1 MRLEDFA
8 PLSEAERKLIDE
20 CSGPDRIV
28 FGDGELPDEDD
39 EAPALRADL
48 VRLILLGGP
57 GAPRLHDKGL
67 RLRGA
72 RLTGVLDLQGCDCLH
87 DMTFSDCRID
97 DAMNLVNAHL
107 RGLHFSGTVLAG
119 LAADNASF
127 SGSLYL
133 RDGTVSLGEIG
144 LAGVRLGG
152 DLQIC
157 GAEIH
162 SLGQDALFAPALKV
176 GGSVFLGNYPYTDS
190 ETTLVAQGMLFL
202 SSAHVEH
209 DLFISNTAITLTESA
224 LGRPVFGAIEE
235 HGPDIA
241 LSLAR
246 ARIGG
251 ILYLRGNQISRG
263 IVSLAGA
270 EAARLSDEPTGPGA
284 SYPIRL
290 DGFRYHD
297 FSRHADISVQARLAW
312 LARRPEGMRFT
323 TQPYVHLANVLTRIG
338 HHEEARTVLMHKERL
353 LHAENR
359 RRLMAS
365 RGQGLGWAGAW
376 AKDALLRLTIGY
388 GYRPLRALV
397 MAAVM
402 ILALGWFFDRCW
414 RAGDM
419 VPNSAPVLT
428 SAPWIEA
435 TRSHPENPGASWS
448 SPGQAGQDW
457 ESFHAYAY
465 AADLFIPLVS
475 LGQEA
480 GWSPS
485 TSRSPWGRAG
495 WWLRWVAEAVGWVVT
510 ALGAGAITGVI
521 RRE

>member
-28 FGDGELPDEDD
+28 FGDGELPAEDD
-39 EAPALRADL
+39 EAAALRADL

-72 RLTGVLDLQGCDCLH
+72 RLTGMLDLQGCDCLH

-162 SLGQDALFAPALKV
+162 SAGQDALFAPALKV
-176 GGSVFLGNYPYTDS
+176 EGSVFLGNYPYTDG
-190 ETTLVAQGMLFL
+190 ETALAAQGMLFL

-224 LGRPVFGAIEE
+224 LGRPIFGAIEE

-353 LHAENR
+353 LHAEKR
-359 RRLMAS
+359 RRLMAA

-376 AKDALLRLTIGY
+376 AGDALLRLTIGY
-388 GYRPLRALV
+388 GYRPVRALV

-428 SAPWIEA
+428 SAPWIAA
-435 TRSHPENPGASWS
+435 TRSHPENPGAYWS
-448 SPGQAGQDW
+448 SPGEAGQDW